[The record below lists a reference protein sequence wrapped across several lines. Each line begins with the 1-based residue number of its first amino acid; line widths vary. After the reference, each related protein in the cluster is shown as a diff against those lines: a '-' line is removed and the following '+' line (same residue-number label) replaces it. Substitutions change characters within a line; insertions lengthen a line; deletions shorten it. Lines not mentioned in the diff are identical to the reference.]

1 LGDNVGV
8 DLLFCLYF
16 AEAKKINMDYAL
28 LSGILASLAFSIFFS
43 GIEVSF
49 LSANKLQIE
58 LLGKQGN
65 IAGQI
70 LTFFVDRPTWFIG
83 TTLIGNIA
91 SLIFFGIFTTQA
103 LLPLLY
109 RLFPSIMS
117 NVLIPV
123 IFLTFFL
130 TIAILYSVEFLSK
143 SFFVINS
150 NKMIATLAFPFV
162 VISLV
167 LFPVVYAVIS
177 LAKFFTVYIFR
188 LEYSMEKPVFG
199 LTDVDQYLKSIQ
211 RVRPV
216 EQNIELDK
224 KIFTN
229 ALEFKSVRVRDCM
242 IPRTEIVAVS
252 QDADIKKLHE
262 AFIESGHSKI
272 IIYKELIDDVI
283 GYCHSSAL
291 FKKPAKIEEILTP
304 IITVPETMLAKD
316 LMVRFIN
323 ERKSLAI
330 VVDEFGGTSGIVSME
345 DVIEEIFGEIED
357 EHDKDE
363 DNSIEQKL
371 DDHTY
376 LLSARL
382 EIDYLNETYGW
393 KLPEG
398 DYDTLSGLILSYT
411 EDLPKEK
418 DTIQIPPYTVVIQTT
433 KENRID
439 TVKLIVDIINHTDY
453 Q

>member
-1 LGDNVGV
+1 
-8 DLLFCLYF
+8 
-16 AEAKKINMDYAL
+16 MDYTL
-28 LSGILASLAFSIFFS
+28 LSGIIGSLIFSIFFS
-43 GIEVSF
+43 GIEVAF

-65 IAGQI
+65 LVGQV

-91 SLIFFGIFTTQA
+91 SLILFGVFTTQA

-109 RLFPSIMS
+109 QMFPTIMS

-123 IFLTFFL
+123 IFFTFFL
-130 TIAILYSVEFLSK
+130 TITILYSVEFLSK

-150 NKMIATLAFPFV
+150 NTMIAALTFPFV
-162 VISLV
+162 VICIL
-167 LFPVVYAVIS
+167 LFPIVYTVIT
-177 LAKFFTVYIFR
+177 LAKFFSVYVFN

-211 RVRPV
+211 RIKPV

-252 QDADIKKLHE
+252 QDAGIKKLHE

-272 IIYKELIDDVI
+272 IIYKEVIDDVI

-291 FKKPAKIEEILTP
+291 FKRPSKIEEILTS
-304 IITVPETMLAKD
+304 IVTIPETMLAKD

-357 EHDKDE
+357 EHDE
-363 DNSIEQKL
+363 DDSIEQKL
-371 DDHTY
+371 NENTY

-382 EIDYLNETYGW
+382 EIDYLNEMYGW
-393 KLPEG
+393 HLPEG

-411 EDLPKEK
+411 EDLPHDG
-418 DTIQIPPYTVVIQTT
+418 DTIKIKPYTVIIQST

-439 TVKLIVDIINHTDY
+439 TVRLIVDEDQETD
-453 Q
+453 